1 MANANYEKVVEMLK
15 NRLADYEEQLT
26 HYKKVLANENAT
38 LEQVSIVTNCYKS
51 VYELYTFTDEIL
63 ADVLAVSTK
72 KPSRKNRKDE
82 YTVAEISDIVGT
94 TPETVRRWIRNGLL
108 NAELSSKK
116 SGYIIHEE
124 DLQLFMGK
132 HTKYMRNI

>member
-1 MANANYEKVVEMLK
+1 MTNANYEKVVEMLK
-15 NRLADYEEQLT
+15 NRLAVYEGQLT
-26 HYKKVLANENAT
+26 HYKKVLANENVT
-38 LEQVSIVTNCYKS
+38 LEQVSIVTYWYES
-51 VYELYTFTDEIL
+51 VYKLYTFTDEIL

-94 TPETVRRWIRNGLL
+94 TPETVRRWIRNCLL

-124 DLQLFMGK
+124 DLQRFMSI
-132 HTKYMRNI
+132 HTKYMRDI